1 MNHLDSAQETL
12 SLYAQQIIT
21 LNHRFY
27 EEFNRVMEMMIG
39 NPYSTL
45 VRLLLRAK
53 LYSHWN

>member
-1 MNHLDSAQETL
+1 MNHLDSPKETL

-53 LYSHWN
+53 LYSHWS